1 MRQQLLN
8 FQLPLPASED
18 EIILLAVVCIE
29 GKWAVA
35 KTQAA
40 RQLFE
45 HVEIDTAGGL
55 LLGDLREAIKQLRK
69 VQP

>member
-1 MRQQLLN
+1 MTQQLN

-35 KTQAA
+35 KTQAL
-40 RQLFE
+40 RQVFWHEDRRL
-45 HVEIDTAGGL
+45 VGAML
-55 LLGDLREAIKQLRK
+55 LADLREAIKQLRK